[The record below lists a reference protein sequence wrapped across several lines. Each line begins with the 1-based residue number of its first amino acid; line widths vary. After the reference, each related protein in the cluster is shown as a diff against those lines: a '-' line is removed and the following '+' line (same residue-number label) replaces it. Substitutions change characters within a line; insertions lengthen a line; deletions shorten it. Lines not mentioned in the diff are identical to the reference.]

1 MVRHSCEQPD
11 LLEPREEKARHGMPG
26 LGRDKKVGRPEPPT
40 PRRLFR
46 RNDVW
51 PVVVGLDVSFVLA
64 GREEL
69 R

>member
-1 MVRHSCEQPD
+1 MLAAGP
-11 LLEPREEKARHGMPG
+11 LGAPRKKKPG
-26 LGRDKKVGRPEPPT
+26 TECRAWDGIRRWVGRTPLH

-51 PVVVGLDVSFVLA
+51 PVVVGLDVGFVLA